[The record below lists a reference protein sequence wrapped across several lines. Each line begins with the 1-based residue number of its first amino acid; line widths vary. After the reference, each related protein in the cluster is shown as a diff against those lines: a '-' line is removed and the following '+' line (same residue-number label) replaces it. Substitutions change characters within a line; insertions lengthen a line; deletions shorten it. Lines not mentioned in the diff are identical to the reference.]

1 MKGFFVTLLVLFC
14 LAFNGDPGIMTMRE
28 ILATARKDERVLL
41 NQKAE
46 TYLQSHPLKL
56 PILKQLELRY
66 GPDDLYFD
74 QQRIALRLEANGW
87 GEIKHQG
94 LLHNSEYNVLIAES
108 TQLLEEALSDRYK
121 ILAALYYD
129 QQKLKAHQKLETL
142 LSDQTKVLN
151 YLNEAGDKV
160 DVTDLVETEEDMTAA
175 ASEILGLNANIEQKT
190 QMLQQLLGTD
200 EPIVPAFEAFISIE
214 KITLVKD
221 RWKNTLP
228 AATPDLVTRQREIQL
243 SRAAL
248 QLEKAKRYD
257 ILNFLQFDYRSP
269 RSDPFETKRDFSVR
283 IGVDIP
289 IAGNSRLRQN
299 ELGLKILTAENRY
312 QWEQELQQK
321 QIALELSKLEG
332 LLQQYN
338 FRKEKWL
345 QSPSRKVL
353 ENSALQP
360 ELTASDL
367 LRLRINL
374 QKQEIKLVEL
384 AYDITQSYL
393 DLLSLTGAITTPPL
407 RNYLSM
413 EEEEL

>member
-1 MKGFFVTLLVLFC
+1 MKGLLATILVLFC
-14 LAFNGDPGIMTMRE
+14 LAFNGDPGTMTMRE
-28 ILATARKDERVLL
+28 ILASARTDERILL

-46 TYLQSHPLKL
+46 ALLQAHPLKL
-56 PILKQLELRY
+56 PILRQLELRY

-94 LLHNSEYNVLIAES
+94 FVHNSEYNILVAEGA
-108 TQLLEEALSDRYK
+108 QLLEEALSDRYK

-129 QQKLKAHQKLETL
+129 QQKLKAQQKLESL
-142 LSDQTKVLN
+142 LSDKTKVLN
-151 YLNEAGDKV
+151 YLNDAGDKV

-175 ASEILGLNANIEQKT
+175 ASEMLDLNANIEQKAKA
-190 QMLQQLLGTD
+190 LQQLMGTV
-200 EPIVPAFEAFISIE
+200 EPVVPAFDAFISID
-214 KITLVKD
+214 KIALLKD
-221 RWKNTLP
+221 RWKNTTP
-228 AATPDLVTRQREIQL
+228 AATPDLITREKELQL
-243 SRAAL
+243 SQAAL

-257 ILNFLQFDYRSP
+257 IFNFLQFDYRSP
-269 RSDPFETKRDFSVR
+269 RNDPFETKRDFSVR

-312 QWEQELQQK
+312 DWAKQQ
-321 QIALELSKLEG
+321 QQREIALEISKLEG
-332 LLQQYN
+332 LLQQYA

-353 ENSALQP
+353 ENSELQP

-384 AYDITQSYL
+384 AHDITQSYL
-393 DLLSLTGAITTPPL
+393 ELLSLTGAMTTPPL

-413 EEEEL
+413 EEETL